1 MSALWWFLI
10 GLGVMLVELALPG
23 FVIIFFGIG
32 AWITALFVWLGF
44 LESLN
49 AQLIAFLGASIVS
62 LVALRGWLQ
71 RTLQG
76 RVSDQELSETRLDD
90 FIGHKAKVTVAISP
104 DTTDGRVD
112 FRGTEWAAT
121 AKVAIASDATVRI
134 VSKNNLTLR
143 VEPIT

>member
-32 AWITALFVWLGF
+32 AWITALFTWLGV
-44 LESLN
+44 LDSLN
-49 AQLIAFLGASIVS
+49 AQLLAFVGASIAS
-62 LVALRGWLQ
+62 LLALRGWLQ

-90 FIGHKAKVTVAISP
+90 FVGNKARVAVAISP
-104 DTTDGRVD
+104 DSTDGRVD
-112 FRGTEWAAT
+112 FRGTQWAAS
-121 AKVAIASDATVRI
+121 AKVAIPAETTVRI
-134 VSKNNLTLR
+134 VSKDNLTLQ
-143 VEPIT
+143 VKPIS